1 MAETVKIPGMGNV
14 DKKWVYAGTAVVA
27 GIVIYA
33 YWSYSRRAA
42 EEPTTSDYTGEA
54 IDGTDYA
61 GTDYAY
67 DGSVGEYTG
76 ATGSQPPVYTDT
88 NPLPSTNAEWAT
100 QAVDKLTDIGYEAV
114 TASAAIGK
122 YLARLDLTE
131 AQADI
136 VRQAVALLGPP
147 PTGDFP
153 IKVAPVTP
161 TTPTDPP
168 TTPTGS
174 KGANLPAPTGLTTW
188 GNGPSRLTVPL
199 KWNPVPGAAY
209 YRVYRKGVAYNIGSS
224 EDTQITIGGLQPNT
238 SYTFHVRAMG
248 DDGKYG
254 PASATKTVKTK
265 K

>member
-33 YWSYSRRAA
+33 YWSYSRRA

-54 IDGTDYA
+54 IDGTDYL

-76 ATGSQPPVYTDT
+76 ATGSQPPVYKDT

-100 QAVDKLTDIGYEAV
+100 MAVDKLTDIGYEAL

-131 AQADI
+131 AQADV

-153 IKVAPVTP
+153 IKIAPVTP
-161 TTPTDPP
+161 TDPNP
-168 TTPTGS
+168 PTPTGS
-174 KGANLPAPTGLTTW
+174 KGAELPAPTGLTGTAI
-188 GNGPSRLTVPL
+188 SKTSVRL

-224 EDTQITIGGLQPNT
+224 EDTVIEVGGLQPNT